1 MTFQTK
7 TAVSLTSWTDMNLNQ
22 CNKKLYI
29 IHNLAFLAGACH
41 STYRKMFVLCNFKD
55 IVALSYHTNVK
66 TVQQILSTPGH
77 TLRCSQ
83 AVVLDRQLWGVERTD
98 CDVPLPVKF
107 YKKPGIQSAPY
118 NAPIVQYKYLQFLIL
133 SVAYFRVSSE
143 T

>member
-77 TLRCSQ
+77 TLRCLQ
-83 AVVLDRQLWGVERTD
+83 AVVLDRQLGGVERTD

-107 YKKPGIQSAPY
+107 YKKARNTICS
-118 NAPIVQYKYLQFLIL
+118 VQCPDCTVQIFAVFDSICGLFP
-133 SVAYFRVSSE
+133 R
-143 T
+143 